1 MVETVLN
8 HGAVEEGVSLH
19 ENYVNAYRIMLLAR
33 ILDDKFA
40 SLYRMGKISGVRI

>member
-8 HGAVEEGVSLH
+8 DGAVDEVSSVH
-19 ENYVNAYRIMLLAR
+19 ATYIKAYHLMLLAR

-40 SLYRMGKISGVRI
+40 SLYRMGNRVRE